1 MLPIY
6 VSSNRCVNNGF
17 FIVIFFFLFVRFV
30 VNSFDHEA
38 SRAKLDLT
46 ADSEETLK
54 QQRRLKHW
62 DRKKKKMV
70 ACDTVSNENIANLM
84 YIK

>member
-1 MLPIY
+1 
-6 VSSNRCVNNGF
+6 
-17 FIVIFFFLFVRFV
+17 
-30 VNSFDHEA
+30 
-38 SRAKLDLT
+38 LT

-54 QQRRLKHW
+54 QQQRLKQW

-70 ACDTVSNENIANLM
+70 AVDTVSNENIANFM